1 VAIREQP
8 GFRYLLLQPHGGVAG
23 RLQHDAR
30 GAALRPPGI
39 SDCDRG
45 ALPIGSPRPR
55 SVG

>member
-23 RLQHDAR
+23 RSQHDAR
-30 GAALRPPGI
+30 GAGLRRPFI

-45 ALPIGSPRPR
+45 SPRSW